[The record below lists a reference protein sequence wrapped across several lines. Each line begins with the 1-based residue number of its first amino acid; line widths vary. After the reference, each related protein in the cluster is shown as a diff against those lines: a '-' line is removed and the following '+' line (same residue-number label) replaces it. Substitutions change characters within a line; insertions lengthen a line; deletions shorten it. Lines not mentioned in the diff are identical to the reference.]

1 VVLADIMVIQ
11 LEDHMVIWVMMEV
24 PVAEVHNLGSQLEEL
39 QEDQE
44 TYLQ

>member
-1 VVLADIMVIQ
+1 VLADIMVIQ
-11 LEDHMVIWVMMEV
+11 LEDQMVTQVITEV